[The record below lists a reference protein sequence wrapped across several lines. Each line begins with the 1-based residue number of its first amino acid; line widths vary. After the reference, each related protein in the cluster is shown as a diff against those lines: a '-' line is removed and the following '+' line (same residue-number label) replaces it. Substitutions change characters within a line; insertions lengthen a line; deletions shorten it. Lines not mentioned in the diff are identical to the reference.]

1 MTLVVVELI
10 TWIHSLLRELG
21 LELKFSLIIW
31 CDNQGATLLVANL
44 VYHARTKYIE
54 IDMHFMQDKVLQKIL
69 EIHFV
74 PSIDQVANVFTKPLS
89 TARLDF

>member
-1 MTLVVVELI
+1 MD
-10 TWIHSLLRELG
+10 SLLRELRV
-21 LELKFSLIIW
+21 ELKFSLIIW

-44 VYHARTKYIE
+44 VYHAQTKHIE
-54 IDMHFMQDKVLQKIL
+54 IDMHFVRDKVLQKIL